1 MAAQEGAS
9 VKMTQSLVRG
19 PCAKSQAC
27 ESSQGGSSVCPGNPP
42 PGQTGHRSRVS
53 VKPED

>member
-9 VKMTQSLVRG
+9 VKIKQSLVWG

-27 ESSQGGSSVCPGNPP
+27 ESSQGGSSVCDGDPAPR
-42 PGQTGHRSRVS
+42 QTGQDKS